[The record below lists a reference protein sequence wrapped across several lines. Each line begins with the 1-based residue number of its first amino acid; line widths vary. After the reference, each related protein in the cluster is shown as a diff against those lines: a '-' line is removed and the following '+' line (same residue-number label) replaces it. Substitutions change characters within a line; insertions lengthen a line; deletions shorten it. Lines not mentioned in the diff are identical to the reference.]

1 MAGGRAID
9 GIAGGADCVGVEG
22 SVVFGAA
29 VGVDRVDVVVGD
41 TDVED
46 NSGAVDVV
54 FELAG
59 SGVVVAPV
67 GTVVVVVVVVVVV
80 LVGTVVLVGAV
91 VVLVGAD
98 VVRGAVVVV
107 AGTVVVT
114 GSDVTVI
121 VGGSAGTV
129 TVPGSAVIVTVG
141 ASVGVVV
148 TVTVGIEVS
157 VRGSGTP
164 AEIWTERLTVAE
176 KLALTDASV
185 EFAAGASV
193 VMGVVDS
200 VAVAVPVA
208 GSVESA
214 VGWAAPVSE
223 AVSGP
228 ATSPGAEASLAAFS
242 VVSGFVTLVRR
253 RTAWW
258 SEACTVHS
266 PESFARTGGF
276 ESARTMTVIPIA
288 VVINAATTPARDI
301 CRRNRS
307 ADGPAACR
315 PPHRGIRGRGGSA
328 SMSGSAGF
336 SSLLSPVCIRLL
348 LSPSGC
354 ADRWDPV
361 TTLRTAWPGN
371 Q

>member
-1 MAGGRAID
+1 MAGGCAID
-9 GIAGGADCVGVEG
+9 GVAGGAEFVGVG
-22 SVVFGAA
+22 GVVVFGA
-29 VGVDRVDVVVGD
+29 VVVVDRVDVVDGD
-41 TDVED
+41 ADVVD
-46 NSGAVDVV
+46 TSGAVDVV

-59 SGVVVAPV
+59 SGVVVVPV

-91 VVLVGAD
+91 VV
-98 VVRGAVVVV
+98 RGAVVVV
-107 AGTVVVT
+107 VGTVVVA
-114 GSDVTVI
+114 GWSDVTVI

-129 TVPGSAVIVTVG
+129 TVLGSVVTVTVG
-141 ASVGVVV
+141 VSVGVVV

-164 AEIWTERLTVAE
+164 AEIWTERLIVAE

-258 SEACTVHS
+258 PEACTVHS

-288 VVINAATTPARDI
+288 VVTNAATTPARDI